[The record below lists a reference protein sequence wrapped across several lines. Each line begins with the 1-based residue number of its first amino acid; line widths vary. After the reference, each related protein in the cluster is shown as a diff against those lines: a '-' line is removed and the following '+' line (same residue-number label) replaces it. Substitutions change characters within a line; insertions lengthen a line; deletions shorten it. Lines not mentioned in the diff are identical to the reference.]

1 MKIEL
6 IWYLPTYPEK
16 NDNFTKI
23 FVISEICQFKLNAI
37 MWIIDK
43 VQEKYF
49 TALEFQL
56 PNFSSKQGAEWR
68 NSTVIRIV
76 LSLLRI
82 S

>member
-1 MKIEL
+1 
-6 IWYLPTYPEK
+6 
-16 NDNFTKI
+16 
-23 FVISEICQFKLNAI
+23 